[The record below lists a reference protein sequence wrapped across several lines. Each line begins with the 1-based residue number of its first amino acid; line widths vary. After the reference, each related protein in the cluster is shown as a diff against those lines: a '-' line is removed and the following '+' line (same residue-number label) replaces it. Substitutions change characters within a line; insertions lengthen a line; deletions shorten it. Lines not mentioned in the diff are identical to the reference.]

1 MAKRDDGRALLTA
14 LRSPDRYVPL
24 GILGEGAVGCV
35 ERVYDKHLGRI
46 VARKTLREALRDE
59 PNALRTFANE
69 ARILG
74 HLDHGSVIP
83 IFDAYVNDVGL
94 PVYTMREVAGRSLAQ
109 VLSMDRKTA
118 QVRPLSLERTL
129 KIVSQVGAAL
139 SHAHQRGVVH
149 LDLKPQ
155 NIIVLEHDEIL
166 LVDWGAASIF
176 DEACYAE
183 TLTSAL
189 DAIELDVGEFQSDEF
204 IVGTPRYMSPE
215 QTDSA
220 RSSLT
225 PASDIFSLGIL
236 FYQMLSGR
244 VPFTGE
250 SLEELLFHIRE
261 TGPDDPRSVMRGLH
275 PHLAQLVLAML
286 EKNPEDRP
294 TSLEHVLAEL
304 DAFRGSAG
312 EFPLRAFDEGAVIFA
327 EEDEAETAFVIVEGQ
342 VEISTG
348 AGAER
353 RVLGRHLPGD
363 VFGELAVLRDGPRT
377 ASATAL
383 TKVVVR
389 VIGRDALRAETESLS
404 PWVLS
409 MLEGIVERFVDRSER
424 IVELLVDDG
433 DGPDR
438 AD

>member
-261 TGPDDPRSVMRGLH
+261 TAPEDPRSVMRGLH
-275 PHLAQLVLAML
+275 PHLAELVLAML
-286 EKNPEDRP
+286 QKNPADRP
-294 TSLEHVLAEL
+294 ASLDLVLAEL

-312 EFPLRAFDEGAVIFA
+312 EFPLETFEEGAEIFA
-327 EEDEAETAFVIVEGQ
+327 EDDEAETAFVIVDGQ

-348 AGAER
+348 EGAAR

-377 ASATAL
+377 ASARAL

-409 MLEGIVERFVDRSER
+409 MFGGIVERFVDRSER
-424 IVELLVDDG
+424 IVELLDEEG
-433 DGPDR
+433 KG
-438 AD
+438 